1 MSRVLTRYG
10 SLSKDSLSSIVRSI
24 YVGRKSGVLYLS
36 DEKVSKRLYF
46 NQGSI
51 VFAGSDDDED
61 RLGEVLV
68 REGRIKRSDLEFLW
82 QVMKQTGQSLE
93 ETIVEM
99 DFMSPGEI
107 EALAVR
113 RMNAIIYSSF
123 SWASGKYRFEKRENP
138 VADEM
143 AMSFS
148 TPDVIL
154 EGIRQIQDSA
164 TIKNLLGDL
173 KGTISRPEKPVLP
186 YEGST
191 LTSQEILVLNLAGSR
206 ADGSSTAADL
216 VAISPLGEDETLRS
230 LCSLVS
236 VGALEMEKPQPAAAP
251 AEPTKDT
258 ASRESASYTPNNL
271 PHRLGRYEIQE
282 LLGRGSMGTVLLA
295 RDPAIERV
303 VAIKLIQTVAFFT
316 AREQERY
323 RNRFRREAKAAGK
336 LIHPGIVT
344 VFDVGHADQESPFIV
359 MEYVPG
365 LTLAAFVQNKRLQVD
380 ETVRVAH
387 EILDALGYAHSFGIV
402 HRDIKLANIMVTP
415 GLHTK
420 IMDFGIAHVVG
431 TQLTPTEQSM
441 GTPNYMAPEQLSK
454 GTIDQRTDLFAFGVV
469 LYRLLTGKLPFTGD
483 SFAAGAQAILSEQ
496 PESPDSIN
504 PEVSPALGRIVL
516 RCLAK
521 DPAERFAS
529 AEEVVQALASNAL
542 SALDVLDA
550 PATPDTPDN
559 PDSPDARDGLKPAIE
574 IGLTAEAKPLAG
586 PPLASPP
593 PLESPPSE
601 SPPLAGS
608 AAGPLGDGA
617 RPDGVPD
624 DGPATRGDSQAD
636 QPPRTSSPTLPPWI
650 RSRLFY
656 AAIATPVLLGLIL
669 LLFVFSWGSMRG
681 EESPEQTDNDALRAE
696 RGSAA
701 PVATEEEPQRYQHLT
716 ASELFFQA
724 GQEFEKGNLEES
736 KVKVQE
742 LLRREPQFAGAP
754 ELLAKVKREL
764 QTDATPPVTIEDIE
778 VDVEAAEKTEETP
791 SPPVVS
797 DAQLY
802 AEAKQALERGDLEA
816 SKARLEVLLERNPS
830 FAGASQLLSRANGDV
845 PAAPPVALSEP
856 QLFYQATLAREQ
868 GDFERSKARLEELL
882 QRNPT
887 FAGATGLLLEVDDQ
901 IWRQTLPV
909 AFEARHRHR
918 IGGCAG
924 RLSLGPTGI
933 RFYSDSHDWKWELG
947 AIRIMERTDDEGL
960 LVETFEKDILGMGK
974 PKRYRFDLGQPL
986 DSGTWA
992 RYQRLAKRE
1001 SFSEQPSDVGN
1012 QEDTALPR

>member
-1 MSRVLTRYG
+1 
-10 SLSKDSLSSIVRSI
+10 
-24 YVGRKSGVLYLS
+24 
-36 DEKVSKRLYF
+36 
-46 NQGSI
+46 
-51 VFAGSDDDED
+51 
-61 RLGEVLV
+61 
-68 REGRIKRSDLEFLW
+68 
-82 QVMKQTGQSLE
+82 MK
-93 ETIVEM
+93 
-99 DFMSPGEI
+99 
-107 EALAVR
+107 
-113 RMNAIIYSSF
+113 AIIYSSF

-148 TPDVIL
+148 TADVIL

-164 TIKNLLGDL
+164 TIRALLGDL
-173 KGTISRPEKPVLP
+173 KGTISRPAKPVLP

-191 LTSQEILVLNLAGSR
+191 LTSQEMHVLDLAGGR

-236 VGALEMEKPQPAAAP
+236 VGALEMEKPQPASAP
-251 AEPTKDT
+251 AEPTKDA
-258 ASRESASYTPNNL
+258 ASRESASATPDNL
-271 PHRLGRYEIQE
+271 PDRLGRYEIQQ
-282 LLGRGSMGTVLLA
+282 LLGRGSMGTIFLA

-303 VAIKLIQTVAFFT
+303 VAIKLIQTVTFFT

-359 MEYVPG
+359 MEYVG
-365 LTLAAFVQNKRLQVD
+365 GSTLAAFVQNKKLPVD
-380 ETVRVAH
+380 ETVRIAH

-504 PEVSPALGRIVL
+504 PDVSPALGRIVL

-529 AEEVVQALASNAL
+529 AEEVVQALAPDAL
-542 SALDVLDA
+542 AALDVPDA
-550 PATPDTPDN
+550 
-559 PDSPDARDGLKPAIE
+559 PDARDRLQPGIE
-574 IGLTAEAKPLAG
+574 IGPSAAS

-593 PLESPPSE
+593 LP
-601 SPPLAGS
+601 
-608 AAGPLGDGA
+608 GPTGGPDGGVRPDMDLHDATARVEDSLGD
-617 RPDGVPD
+617 
-624 DGPATRGDSQAD
+624 QAPKASFPT
-636 QPPRTSSPTLPPWI
+636 PPKWT
-650 RSRLFY
+650 RSRLLY
-656 AAIATPVLLGLIL
+656 AAMATPVLLGLIVV
-669 LLFVFSWGSMRG
+669 LFVFSRGSMRG
-681 EESPEQTDNDALRAE
+681 EASPEQADSAPLRAE
-696 RGSAA
+696 LGEAA
-701 PVATEEEPQRYQHLT
+701 QDNPVAEREEPQRYQHLT
-716 ASELFFQA
+716 ASDLFFTA
-724 GQEFEKGNLEES
+724 GQEFERGDLEES
-736 KVKVQE
+736 KAKVEE

-754 ELLAKVKREL
+754 QLLAKVKREL
-764 QTDATPPVTIEDIE
+764 QADAAPPITIEDVE
-778 VDVEAAEKTEETP
+778 VEAVEEAKEIP
-791 SPPVVS
+791 SSPVVS

-802 AEAKQALERGDLEA
+802 REAKQALERGDVEA
-816 SKARLEVLLERNPS
+816 SKASLEVLLERNPG
-830 FAGASQLLSRANGDV
+830 FAGATQLLARTNGDV
-845 PAAPPVALSEP
+845 PAPVALSEP
-856 QLFYQATLAREQ
+856 QLFYEATLAREQ
-868 GDFERSKARLEELL
+868 GDFETSKVRLEQLL
-882 QRNPT
+882 QKNPT
-887 FAGATGLLLEVDDQ
+887 FAGASTLLIEVDDE

-918 IGGCAG
+918 IGSCTGT
-924 RLSLGPTGI
+924 LSLRATGI
-933 RFYSDSHDWKWELG
+933 RFHSDSHDWKWELG
-947 AIRIMERTDDEGL
+947 AIRIMERTDNEGL

-974 PKRYRFDLGQPL
+974 PKRYRFDLTQPL
-986 DSGTWA
+986 DSDTWA

-1001 SFSEQPSDVGN
+1001 SFSEEPSDVEN
-1012 QEDTALPR
+1012 QEDSAPPR